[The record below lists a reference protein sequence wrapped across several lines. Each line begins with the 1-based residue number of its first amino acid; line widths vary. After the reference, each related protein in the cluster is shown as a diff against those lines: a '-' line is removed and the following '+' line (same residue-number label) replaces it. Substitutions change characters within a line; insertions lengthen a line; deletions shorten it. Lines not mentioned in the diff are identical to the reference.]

1 MFCRSNI
8 LFLLFSLMAAT
19 GALAQVGQSPYTVR
33 GIGNINT
40 MATAR
45 NMGMGGVGIG
55 NTHPLFISIQ
65 NPAMLGYNAYYT
77 TALVGFSVESR
88 RLATTDA
95 QDRISSGG
103 FDYLAV
109 AFPIVRNKM
118 ALNLGLTPYS
128 TVSYSLRA
136 SEPIEGLPN
145 SYSNV
150 LYEGSGGLTQAYMA
164 TGINVYKNF
173 TIGARAS
180 YVFGNITSEVTSSM
194 QGDTVA
200 APTYSAY
207 FLDRT
212 NFSDLMFTGGVG
224 YRKELNKEKQTYIM
238 GGISYELETSLSANR
253 FYNAQRIMS
262 AGGRPVYSDT
272 IANNYKGKMLLP
284 AVLSVGASYGRLF
297 HYMVG
302 ADLRLQNWERFRSFE
317 QGTNEGMGNSYR
329 IAVGGEW
336 TPDYFS
342 RNYFSRITY
351 RTGVQAEKTPFR
363 INGEEINEFGI
374 NFGIT
379 LPVGASGVHTSLL
392 LGQRGKT
399 DNELIRERFFRINI
413 GVTLNERWFERYRYD

>member
-1 MFCRSNI
+1 
-8 LFLLFSLMAAT
+8 MAAT

>member
-1 MFCRSNI
+1 
-8 LFLLFSLMAAT
+8 
-19 GALAQVGQSPYTVR
+19 
-33 GIGNINT
+33 
-40 MATAR
+40 
-45 NMGMGGVGIG
+45 
-55 NTHPLFISIQ
+55 
-65 NPAMLGYNAYYT
+65 
-77 TALVGFSVESR
+77 
-88 RLATTDA
+88 
-95 QDRISSGG
+95 
-103 FDYLAV
+103 
-109 AFPIVRNKM
+109 
-118 ALNLGLTPYS
+118 
-128 TVSYSLRA
+128 
-136 SEPIEGLPN
+136 
-145 SYSNV
+145 

>member
-1 MFCRSNI
+1 
-8 LFLLFSLMAAT
+8 MAAT

-128 TVSYSLRA
+128 TVSYSLQA

-180 YVFGNITSEVTSSM
+180 YVFGNITNEVTSSM

-200 APTYSAY
+200 ATTYSAY
-207 FLDRT
+207 YLNRT
-212 NFSDLMFTGGVG
+212 NFSDLMFTGGLG
-224 YRKELNKEKQTYIM
+224 YRKELDKEKQTYIM
-238 GGISYELETSLSANR
+238 GGISYELETSLNANR

-262 AGGRPVYSDT
+262 AGGRPIYSDT

-284 AVLSVGASYGRLF
+284 AVLGVGASYGRLF

-317 QGTNEGMGNSYR
+317 QGTNEGLGNSYR

-363 INGEEINEFGI
+363 INGEQINEFGI
-374 NFGIT
+374 NFGVT
-379 LPVGASGVHTSLL
+379 FPVGASGVHTSLL